1 MGAQKA
7 HPSNSA
13 QDNTDI
19 INNLYD
25 LGSNLYE
32 FTQEANGANHRVL
45 RGGSYDASKQI
56 TPSSKTDE
64 LPTSIGDGVG
74 SRLALYAISTT
85 DSTGP
90 SVTINSLTATTN
102 SISIAVKAVDR
113 ESRSR

>member
-7 HPSNSA
+7 LPSNSG

-19 INNLYD
+19 INNIYD

-32 FTQEANGANHRVL
+32 FTQEANNTKNRVL
-45 RGGSYDASKQI
+45 RGGSYDASKKI

-64 LPTSIGDGVG
+64 LPTAIGDGIG

-102 SISIAVKAVDR
+102 SITISVKAVDR
-113 ESRSR
+113 ESRSK